1 MAESAIKEK
10 TNVDV
15 LFNNI
20 VFYLIFFVCLLLIA
34 SFGIIAEA

>member
-1 MAESAIKEK
+1 MAEAAKQAR

-15 LFNNI
+15 LFDNI

>member
-1 MAESAIKEK
+1 MAEAKKVK

-15 LFNNI
+15 LFDNI
-20 VFYLIFFVCLLLIA
+20 IFYVIFFVSLLLIA